1 MEISRELTDSQRQD
15 EMLWARSLTPEQR
28 LSMGG
33 ELFDEVCERM
43 RIGIRNQFPD
53 ASEQR
58 VKEILFE
65 RFEIIRR
72 LERQS

>member
-1 MEISRELTDSQRQD
+1 MEPSRELIVELRR
-15 EMLWARSLTPEQR
+15 EEIRWARRLTPEQR

-53 ASEQR
+53 ATGQR